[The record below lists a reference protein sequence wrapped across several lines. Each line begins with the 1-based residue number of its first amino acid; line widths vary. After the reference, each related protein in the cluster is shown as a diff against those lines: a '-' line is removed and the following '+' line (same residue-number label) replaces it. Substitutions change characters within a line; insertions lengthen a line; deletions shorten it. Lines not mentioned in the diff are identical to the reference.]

1 MKTKNYSIK
10 WSYEETHLSRHKY
23 TYCKISNNK
32 TTIVVSCAI
41 CSESD
46 NFSRD
51 AGRKISLARA
61 LKGAHIPKE
70 ERKEIWEAYR
80 MMKPGGRW

>member
-1 MKTKNYSIK
+1 MKTKNYTIK
-10 WSYEETHLSRHKY
+10 WSYEETHPPRHRY
-23 TYCKISNNK
+23 TYCGIDNGTKRIALGW
-32 TTIVVSCAI
+32 AI

-51 AGRKISLARA
+51 AGRKLSLARA